1 MTNEQLQMAIQ
12 MNQQGMSWKFIADYF
27 HTTVDKL
34 RTQRKH
40 YYESE
45 ATGNN

>member
-1 MTNEQLQMAIQ
+1 MTNEQLTMAIE
-12 MNQQGMSWKFIADYF
+12 MNKQGMSWKFIADYF

-40 YYESE
+40 YYELQQ
-45 ATGNN
+45 TK